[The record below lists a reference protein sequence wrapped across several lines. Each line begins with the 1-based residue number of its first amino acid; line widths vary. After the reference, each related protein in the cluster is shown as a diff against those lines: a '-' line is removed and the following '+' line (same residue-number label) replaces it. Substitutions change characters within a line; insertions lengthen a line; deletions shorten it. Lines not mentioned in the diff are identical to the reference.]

1 MSYKF
6 GVSYN
11 CEIVGVI
18 DVGDGCCSTLDMV
31 GNDLTKIIDYMTK
44 GNEDP
49 ALVLV
54 LDNDEYIGKEVSI
67 GGKVVAY
74 FAYVDSD
81 ITGYDIGEPIIVIF
95 ENPSTLQVIE

>member
-18 DVGDGCCSTLDMV
+18 DVGDGYRYSTLDMV

-44 GNEDP
+44 WNKDP
-49 ALVLV
+49 ARVLV
-54 LDNDEYIGKEVSI
+54 LDDDEYIGKKVSI

-74 FAYVDSD
+74 FA
-81 ITGYDIGEPIIVIF
+81 YDIGEPIIVIF